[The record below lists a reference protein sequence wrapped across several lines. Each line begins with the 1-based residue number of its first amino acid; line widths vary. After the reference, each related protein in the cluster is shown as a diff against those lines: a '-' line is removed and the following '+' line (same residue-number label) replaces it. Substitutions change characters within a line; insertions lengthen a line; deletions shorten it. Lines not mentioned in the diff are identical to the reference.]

1 MSERDHAI
9 QALEHLRKIQ
19 PPESGESTVEQHRQ
33 DAIEHV
39 EVLVAELEK
48 LTQVETSDD
57 SVETPDGWGDDE
69 EWEDKLETAREKA
82 AISESK
88 GTLTTK
94 TINGREYYYL
104 QWREGEKVKS
114 QYVAPVDPA

>member
-1 MSERDHAI
+1 MSDRDHAVA
-9 QALEHLRKIQ
+9 ALEHLHAMESA
-19 PPESGESTVEQHRQ
+19 ESGASAAEQHRR

-39 EVLVAELEK
+39 EALVAELEQS
-48 LTQVETSDD
+48 TREETAAD
-57 SVETPDGWGDDE
+57 SVETPDDWDDDE
-69 EWEDKLETAREKA
+69 EWKDKLETAREKA
-82 AISESK
+82 AIAASK
-88 GTLTTK
+88 GTVTTK